1 VRILSSKLVAR
12 NTQQNIYNS
21 AGNNMKKTRLL
32 LSILLLIGL
41 SSSAQELTC
50 ADFKVGTFYIPT
62 NDKMEKY
69 TISSKDSINE
79 ITTERDLSI
88 NRYVVIRE
96 KNSQTEWKNG
106 IGNGTPTYEIIEWI
120 DDCAYRLT
128 YDSSKGEMDEMTKW
142 VNENNGIVVSKTKIE
157 GKCLYYNATMTS
169 NDGQKI
175 SQDGIICVE

>member
-1 VRILSSKLVAR
+1 
-12 NTQQNIYNS
+12 
-21 AGNNMKKTRLL
+21 MKKTKLL
-32 LSILLLIGL
+32 LSILLLLLLFGL
-41 SSSAQELTC
+41 ASSAQELTC

-62 NDKMEKY
+62 NDEMEKY
-69 TISSKDSINE
+69 TITSKDSINE

-96 KNSQTEWKNG
+96 KNYQTEWKNG
-106 IGNGTPTYEIIEWI
+106 IGIGTPTYEILEWI
-120 DDCAYRLT
+120 DHCTYRLT